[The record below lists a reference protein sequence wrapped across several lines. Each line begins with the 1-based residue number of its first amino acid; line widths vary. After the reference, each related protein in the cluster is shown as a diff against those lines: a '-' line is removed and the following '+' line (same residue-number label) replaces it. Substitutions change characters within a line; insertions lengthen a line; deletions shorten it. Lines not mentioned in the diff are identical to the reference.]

1 MSFYFSQFLFNRA
14 SKNKKIKYGGGFTL
28 VETLIAITILISAVV
43 GPMVVVQK
51 SLSSAN
57 FSKSQIISFHLA
69 GEAIEYIRNKR
80 DENTLSGVSW
90 TNGLSECVG
99 KKCAVDVVNDTIS
112 QCSENCPNLQFD
124 SANGFYGYDSNWG
137 NSIFNRVVE
146 IKSISEEELSVLVT
160 IFWKTE
166 FLQKNFLLGK
176 IYLIGN
182 NETRKQETKNKKA
195 KRFHFVDGDG
205 HFFIVVVYRISIY
218 NITLKELILSSYGR
232 NSQFAFYAADT
243 GLECA
248 LYWNI
253 KRCIFNYDT
262 VNHRV

>member
-1 MSFYFSQFLFNRA
+1 MYSSII
-14 SKNKKIKYGGGFTL
+14 KNKTDTNNDRNRGFTL

-160 IFWKTE
+160 IFWKNGVFTKE
-166 FLQKNFLLGK
+166 FSVRENL
-176 IYLIGN
+176 
-182 NETRKQETKNKKA
+182 
-195 KRFHFVDGDG
+195 
-205 HFFIVVVYRISIY
+205 
-218 NITLKELILSSYGR
+218 
-232 NSQFAFYAADT
+232 
-243 GLECA
+243 
-248 LYWNI
+248 
-253 KRCIFNYDT
+253 FNWQ
-262 VNHRV
+262 